1 MCVTDPNGNAPNIA
15 SQALAAWDRHGA
27 AIVRPM
33 VGSAVVPQPSFTQP
47 PDASGNAVSGAYRLL
62 DAELQARP
70 ATAAPSM
77 QQPAPSNRNVEVSSA
92 LAGKRSLPTGGPA

>member
-1 MCVTDPNGNAPNIA
+1 MISRLC
-15 SQALAAWDRHGA
+15 QKLEAAMATGDW
-27 AIVRPM
+27 
-33 VGSAVVPQPSFTQP
+33 PSFTQP
-47 PDASGNAVSGAYRLL
+47 PDASGNAFEGAYPYQML

-92 LAGKRSLPTGGPA
+92 LAAKQSVPRGTLQDLLQ